1 MSSDLQSKSR
11 IARWTR
17 MLAAASVLL
26 LSAANTVL
34 AREVTVAI
42 GSDITTLDPHLTTDT
57 DSASIRFHI
66 YEGLVHTAGTGL
78 PEPQLATSWEISE
91 DGLTYTFEL
100 REGVQF
106 HDGTP
111 FNADAVKINFERLTH
126 PERQSSAQDYMTM
139 LEEVEVLGEYRVAL
153 HLKEP
158 FGPFLNHLGVHAGH
172 ILAPS
177 AIEAMGAADV
187 GDMAIGTGPFR
198 FVNRVRGE
206 SIRLERF
213 DAYWGGNTTDIEAI
227 QYRLVPEAGSR
238 IAMLETGEAD
248 LILRVT
254 PEELDRLRQT
264 EGITVHTIQTI
275 RSMYIALN
283 TQDGPFAD
291 ARVRQAANYAVDKQ
305 AIIDFIL
312 GGGTEVVHNPIAPG
326 VAGHTPGK
334 AYEYDPGRAR
344 ELLAEAGQL
353 NPEITLWA
361 PAARFPQGVEVV
373 QAVQQ
378 QLQDVGFVVELQV
391 WGDYPAYLDTF
402 NYQMTEQ
409 DAVYMGWAT
418 SSIDAE
424 VALRQPLHGER
435 AGMFINT
442 GGYANP
448 QVDALIDAARLSSD
462 LEERER
468 LYGEATSM
476 IMEDAPWIFLY
487 YGTVSY
493 GQSADLQGVD
503 YRPAEHVLLLDVR
516 LAD

>member
-1 MSSDLQSKSR
+1 MTRKSQTGR
-11 IARWTR
+11 ANFR
-17 MLAAASVLL
+17 LGVVLL
-26 LSAANTVL
+26 ALLMSVPLSL
-34 AREVTVAI
+34 AFARDVVVAI

-66 YEGLVHTAGTGL
+66 YEGLVHTTGQGI
-78 PEPQLATSWEISE
+78 PEPQLATSWDISD

-100 REGVQF
+100 REGVVF

-111 FNADAVKINFERLTH
+111 FNAAAVKTNFERLTH
-126 PERQSSAQDYMTM
+126 PDRQSSAQDYMTM
-139 LEEVEVLGEYRVAL
+139 LESVEVLGDYRVAL
-153 HLKEP
+153 HLNEP

-172 ILAPS
+172 ILSPR
-177 AIEAMGAADV
+177 AIEAAGAADV
-187 GDMAIGTGPFR
+187 GDLAIGTGPFR
-198 FVNRVRGE
+198 FVDRVRGE
-206 SIRLERF
+206 SVTLAKF
-213 DAYWGGNTTDIEAI
+213 DGYWGGERTDIDSI
-227 QYRLVPEAGSR
+227 QYRVIPEAGAR

-254 PEELDRLRQT
+254 PEEIARLSQT
-264 EGITVHTIQTI
+264 EGISVHTIQTI
-275 RSMYIALN
+275 RTMYIALN
-283 TQDGPFAD
+283 TQTGPFAD
-291 ARVRQAANYAVDKQ
+291 VRVRQAANYATNKQ

-326 VAGHTPGK
+326 VAGHTPGQ
-334 AYEYDPGRAR
+334 AYEYNPEKAR
-344 ELLAEAGQL
+344 QLLEEAGVTA
-353 NPEITLWA
+353 PGITLWA

-378 QLQDVGFVVELQV
+378 QLQDVGFVVDLQI

-409 DAVYMGWAT
+409 DAVFMGWAT

-435 AGMFINT
+435 AGLFINT
-442 GGYANP
+442 GGYGNP
-448 QVDALIDAARLSSD
+448 EVDALIDAARVSSD
-462 LEERER
+462 LEEREG
-468 LYGEATSM
+468 LYAQATSM

-503 YRPAEHVLLLDVR
+503 YRPAEHVLLLDVTVT
-516 LAD
+516 D